1 VYADSMASPELQ
13 RLWKLAQIDNR
24 LHDIRQRAAALD
36 PGRSIMAEL
45 KVLEVE
51 DSEVGGRARALF
63 AEQKDLELLQA
74 AHDDKL
80 KRIDKELYGGKV
92 TSAREVENLQKE
104 IAAIKR
110 QKDANDDRLLELMD
124 ELPPAQEAASK
135 IETKIA
141 DAKKRLSIRKKQ
153 AIDEK
158 AALEQEFARLNAA
171 RPEAA
176 KIIPPTLMPRY
187 EAARQR
193 ASGVGM
199 VEVRKPNT
207 CGGCG
212 TLLPERAMQMLREG
226 RVVTCDSCHRLLY
239 HTDGLV

>member
-1 VYADSMASPELQ
+1 MASPELQ

-36 PGRSIMAEL
+36 PGRAIMAEI
-45 KVLEVE
+45 KNLEAE
-51 DSEVGGRARALF
+51 DARVGGHARSLA

-74 AHDDKL
+74 SLDDKL

-92 TSAREVENLQKE
+92 TSPREVENLQKE

-110 QKDANDDRLLELMD
+110 QKDSNDDRLLALMD
-124 ELPPAQEAASK
+124 ELPPAQEAAGK
-135 IETKIA
+135 IEAKIA
-141 DAKKRLSIRKKQ
+141 DAKKRLAMKKKL
-153 AIDEK
+153 AIEEK
-158 AALEQEFARLNAA
+158 SALEQEFAKLTAA

-187 EAARQR
+187 ETARQR
-193 ASGVGM
+193 GNGVGM

-212 TLLPERAMQMLREG
+212 TLLPERAIAMLKDD
-226 RVVTCDSCHRLLY
+226 RVATCDSCHRMLY
-239 HTDGLV
+239 YTEGLV